1 MPQHDEKYDIL
12 LSQMDYSQVLYLR
25 IDQLIDFME

>member
-1 MPQHDEKYDIL
+1 MPQHDKKYDIL

-25 IDQLIDFME
+25 IGQLIDFME